1 MAQPFRLAEGGRID
15 RARSI
20 AFTFNKRSYEG
31 HPGDTLASALL
42 ANGVAL
48 TGRSFK
54 YHRPR
59 GIMSAGVEEP
69 SAIIQLGSGATSDP
83 NCKATQIELH
93 DGLVAASLNCW
104 PSVQLD
110 FGVLGNTLAD
120 LIPAGFYYKT
130 FMWPRRGWLAYE
142 HFIRRAAGLGRA
154 PTLPDPERYEKRFE
168 HVDVLIAGGGP
179 AGIAAA
185 LAAGRAGSRVLIADE
200 QSEFGGQLLFR
211 RAEIDG
217 KAAETWLA
225 DSLTELAA
233 MPEVRMLQRS
243 TVAGYYD
250 HNFLTVLERVTDHL
264 APAASPT
271 RSPRQILWKI
281 RARQVVLATG
291 AIERPL
297 VFINNDLP
305 GIMLAGAAQSYITR
319 YGVRPGS
326 RAVIFTN
333 NDSAYPLATAL
344 ADAGIALTAIV
355 EAREGPV
362 PLAEECRRRGIEVL
376 TRHAVIAAAGGQAL
390 REVTVAPLAA
400 DGSGLAGKA
409 STIAC
414 DLLCVS
420 GGWSP
425 SVHLFSQSGGRVV
438 YDEAKACFVPGRSVQ
453 AERSAG
459 AAAAGFDLATCLA
472 EGHAAGLAA
481 AREAGF
487 TGAATPAPHAVPESM
502 TPIRALWEIPALPGA
517 RRGKKFVDIA
527 NDVTAADIAL
537 AAREGYRSVEHAKR
551 YTTAGMGI
559 DQGKTANVNALA
571 ILARET
577 AGAIPEAIS
586 GVGTTTFRPPYTP
599 VTMGALAGRHTGAFY
614 DPVRKTPMSGWH
626 EANGAVFEPVG
637 RWRRPF
643 YYPRAGE
650 EMESAIRRECLAV
663 REGAGLLDAS
673 TLGKIDLQGDDV
685 VTMLDRIYTNGWRS
699 LAVGQC
705 RYGLMLKDDGMV
717 FDDGVTARIGE
728 QHYLMT
734 TTSGHADAVLSW
746 LEEWLQCEWPDLDVW
761 PTSVT
766 TQWATLA
773 LAGPRS
779 REVLAAAGID
789 IDVSREGCPYLSVRD
804 AVVAGIPA
812 RIFRVSYTGELSF
825 EINVAARHGLALWE
839 TLMAAGAAIGIAPI
853 GTEALHVLRAEKG
866 YIAVGHDTD
875 GTVTPLDLGMGWII
889 DKTKPDFIGKRG
901 LARSDLAR
909 KGRRQLVGLLT
920 EDPAL
925 VLPEGSQLVAAPP
938 DRMPAPPV
946 PMIGHV
952 TSSYFSLTLGRS
964 IALAL
969 LDGGL
974 KRMGETVTVV
984 LPDRAVL
991 AVIGKS
997 RFYDLA
1003 GERLHG

>member
-1 MAQPFRLAEGGRID
+1 MAQPYRLAEGGRID
-15 RARSI
+15 RERTI
-20 AFTFNKRSYEG
+20 GFTFNKRRYEG
-31 HPGDTLASALL
+31 HPGDTLASALM
-42 ANGVAL
+42 ANGVSL
-48 TGRSFK
+48 LGRSFK

-59 GIMSAGVEEP
+59 GIMTAGVEEP
-69 SAIIQLGSGATSDP
+69 SGIVQLGAGAYADP

-93 DGLVAASLNCW
+93 DGLTAASLNCW
-104 PSVQLD
+104 PSVELD
-110 FGVLGNTLAD
+110 FGVVGNALAD

-154 PTLPDPERYEKRFE
+154 PALPDPDRYDKRFD
-168 HVDVLIAGGGP
+168 HCDVLIAGGGP

-185 LAAGRAGSRVLIADE
+185 LAAGRTGARVLLADE
-200 QSEFGGQLLFR
+200 QSEFGGQLLWR
-211 RAEIDG
+211 GAEIDG
-217 KAAETWLA
+217 GAAQDWLTTK
-225 DSLTELAA
+225 LGELAA
-233 MPEVRMLQRS
+233 MKEVRLLPRS

-250 HNFLTVLERVTDHL
+250 HNFLTILERVTDHL
-264 APAASPT
+264 PGGTAPAGM
-271 RSPRQILWKI
+271 PRHRLWKI
-281 RARQVVLATG
+281 RAREVVLATG

-297 VFINNDLP
+297 VFVNNDLP
-305 GIMLAGAAQSYITR
+305 GIMLAGATQSYIRR

-333 NDSAYPLATAL
+333 NDSVYELATSL
-344 ADAGIALTAIV
+344 ANAGVTVAAIV
-355 EAREGPV
+355 DARDGPV
-362 PLAEECRRRGIEVL
+362 PAADECRRSGIEVL
-376 TRHAVIAAAGGQAL
+376 SGHAVIAAAGAHAL
-390 REVTVAPLAA
+390 REVTIAPLTA
-400 DGSGLAGKA
+400 DGAGLAGKA
-409 STIAC
+409 STIVC

-438 YDEAKACFVPGRSVQ
+438 YDGAKACFVPGQSVQ
-453 AERSAG
+453 RERSAG
-459 AAAAGFDLATCLA
+459 AAAASFGLA
-472 EGHAAGLAA
+472 ECLEAGHAAGLAA
-481 AREAGF
+481 ARAAGF
-487 TGAATPAPHAVPESM
+487 DASDTTSPRAAPETT
-502 TPIRALWEIPALPGA
+502 TPIRPLWEVPTLHGK
-517 RRGKKFVDIA
+517 RHGKKFVDIA
-527 NDVTAADIAL
+527 NDVTADDIAL

-551 YTTAGMGI
+551 YTTAGMGL

-577 AGAIPEAIS
+577 AGAIPGI
-586 GVGTTTFRPPYTP
+586 GTTTFRPPYTP
-599 VTMGALAGRHTGAFY
+599 VAIGALAGRHIGAFY
-614 DPVRKTPMSGWH
+614 DPVRKTPMTDWH
-626 EANGAVFEPVG
+626 EKAGAVFEPVG

-643 YYPRAGE
+643 YYPRKGE
-650 EMESAIRRECLAV
+650 DMESAIRRECLAV

-673 TLGKIDLQGDDV
+673 TLGKIDLQGADV
-685 VTMLDRIYTNGWRS
+685 VTMLDRVYTNGWKS
-699 LAVGQC
+699 LAIGQC

-717 FDDGVTARIGE
+717 FDDGVTARLGE

-746 LEEWLQCEWPDLDVW
+746 LEEWLQCEWPDLEVW

-766 TQWATLA
+766 TQWATVN

-789 IDVSREGCPYLSVRD
+789 IDTSRENCPYLSVRD

-825 EINVAARHGLALWE
+825 EINVAARYGLALWE
-839 TLMAAGAAIGIAPI
+839 ALMAAGAAVGIAPI

-889 DKTKPDFIGKRG
+889 DKKKPDFIGKRG
-901 LARSDLAR
+901 LARSDLTR
-909 KGRRQLVGLLT
+909 PGRPQLVGLLT
-920 EDPAL
+920 EDPTL
-925 VLPEGSQLVAAPP
+925 VLPEGSQIVAAEPN
-938 DRMPAPPV
+938 RMPSPPV
-946 PMIGHV
+946 KMIGHV
-952 TSSYFSLTLGRS
+952 TSSYFSPTLGRS

-984 LPDRAVL
+984 LPDRPVRAIV
-991 AVIGKS
+991 GKS
-997 RFYDLA
+997 RFYDLD

>member
-1 MAQPFRLAEGGRID
+1 MAQPFRLADGGRVD
-15 RARSI
+15 RGRSI
-20 AFTFNKRSYEG
+20 AFTFNKRGYEG

-69 SAIIQLGSGATSDP
+69 SAIIQLGSGAYADP
-83 NCKATQIELH
+83 NCKATQVELH
-93 DGLVAASLNCW
+93 AGLEAASLNCW
-104 PSVQLD
+104 PSVELD
-110 FGVLGNTLAD
+110 FGGIGNALAD

-185 LAAGRAGSRVLIADE
+185 LAAGRSGARVLIADE

-211 RAEIDG
+211 DTEIDG
-217 KAAETWLA
+217 GAAEDWLA
-225 DSLTELAA
+225 ASLAELAA
-233 MPEVRMLQRS
+233 MPEVRLLPRS

-250 HNFLTVLERVTDHL
+250 HNFLTILERLTDHL
-264 APAASPT
+264 APGTTPAGL
-271 RSPRQILWKI
+271 PRQRLWKL
-281 RARQVVLATG
+281 RAREVVLATG

-297 VFINNDLP
+297 VFVNNDLP
-305 GIMLAGAAQSYITR
+305 GIMLAGAVQSYIRR

-326 RAVIFTN
+326 RAVVFTN
-333 NDSAYPLATAL
+333 NDSAYELAASL
-344 ADAGIALTAIV
+344 ADAGVALAAIV
-355 EAREGPV
+355 DARDGAI
-362 PLAEECRRRGIEVL
+362 PLADEFRRRGVEVL
-376 TRHAVIAAAGGQAL
+376 SGHAVIAAAGGQAL
-390 REVTVAPLAA
+390 REVTVAPLSA
-400 DGSGLAGKA
+400 DGASLAGTA

-438 YDEAKACFVPGRSVQ
+438 YDEATACFVPGKSVQ
-453 AERSAG
+453 HERSAG
-459 AAAAGFDLATCLA
+459 AAAASFDLAACLA
-472 EGHAAGLAA
+472 AGHAAGLAA
-481 AREAGF
+481 ARAAGF
-487 TGAATPAPHAVPESM
+487 SADETPPPRAVPESA
-502 TPIRALWEIPALPGA
+502 TPLRALWEVPALPGA
-517 RRGKKFVDIA
+517 RGKKFVDIA
-527 NDVTAADIAL
+527 NDVTAADLAL

-577 AGAIPEAIS
+577 AGAIP

-599 VTMGALAGRHTGAFY
+599 VTIGALAGRHIGEFY
-614 DPVRKTPMSGWH
+614 DPVRKTPMTDWH
-626 EANGAVFEPVG
+626 AANGAVFEPVG

-650 EMESAIRRECLAV
+650 DMESAIRRECRAV

-673 TLGKIDLQGDDV
+673 TLGKIDLQGRDV
-685 VTMLDRIYTNGWRS
+685 VTMLDRVYTNGWGN

-717 FDDGVTARIGE
+717 FDDGVTSRLGE

-766 TQWATLA
+766 TQWATVN

-779 REVLAAAGID
+779 REVLQAAGID
-789 IDVSREGCPYLSVRD
+789 IDISREGCPYLGVRE

-825 EINVAARHGLALWE
+825 EINVASRYGLALWE
-839 TLMAAGAAIGIAPI
+839 ALMTAGAPVGIAPI

-875 GTVTPLDLGMGWII
+875 GTVTPLDLGMRWII
-889 DKTKPDFIGKRG
+889 DKTKSDFIGKRG

-909 KGRRQLVGLLT
+909 AGRPQLVGLLT

-925 VLPEGSQLVAAPP
+925 VLPEGSQLVATGPGKL
-938 DRMPAPPV
+938 PAPPV
-946 PMIGHV
+946 PMIGRI
-952 TSSYFSLTLGRS
+952 TSSYFSTTLGRS

-974 KRMGETVTVV
+974 KRMGERVTAV
-984 LPDRAVL
+984 LPDRTVAAIV
-991 AVIGKS
+991 GKS
-997 RFYDLA
+997 RFYDLD

>member
-1 MAQPFRLAEGGRID
+1 MAQPFRLADGGRVD
-15 RARSI
+15 RGRSI
-20 AFTFNKRSYEG
+20 AFTFNKRGYEG

-69 SAIIQLGSGATSDP
+69 SAIIQLGSGAYADP
-83 NCKATQIELH
+83 NCKATQVELH
-93 DGLVAASLNCW
+93 AGLEAASLNCW
-104 PSVQLD
+104 PSVELD
-110 FGVLGNTLAD
+110 FGGIGNALAD

-185 LAAGRAGSRVLIADE
+185 LAAGRSGARVLIADE

-211 RAEIDG
+211 DTEIDG
-217 KAAETWLA
+217 GAAEDWLA
-225 DSLTELAA
+225 ASLAELAA
-233 MPEVRMLQRS
+233 MPEVRLLPRS

-250 HNFLTVLERVTDHL
+250 HNFLTILERLTDHL
-264 APAASPT
+264 APGTTPAGL
-271 RSPRQILWKI
+271 PRQRLWKL
-281 RARQVVLATG
+281 RAREVVLATG

-297 VFINNDLP
+297 VFVNNDLP
-305 GIMLAGAAQSYITR
+305 GIMLAGAVQSYIRR

-326 RAVIFTN
+326 RAVVFTN
-333 NDSAYPLATAL
+333 NDSAYELAASL
-344 ADAGIALTAIV
+344 ADAGVALAAIV
-355 EAREGPV
+355 DARDGAI
-362 PLAEECRRRGIEVL
+362 PLADEFRRRGVEVL
-376 TRHAVIAAAGGQAL
+376 SGHAVIAAAGGQAL
-390 REVTVAPLAA
+390 REVTVAPLSA
-400 DGSGLAGKA
+400 DGASLAGTA

-438 YDEAKACFVPGRSVQ
+438 YDEATACFVPGKSVQ
-453 AERSAG
+453 HERSAG
-459 AAAAGFDLATCLA
+459 AAAASFDLAACLA
-472 EGHAAGLAA
+472 AGHAAGLAA
-481 AREAGF
+481 ARAAGF
-487 TGAATPAPHAVPESM
+487 SADETPPPRAVPESA
-502 TPIRALWEIPALPGA
+502 TPLRALWEVPALPGA
-517 RRGKKFVDIA
+517 RGKKFVDIA
-527 NDVTAADIAL
+527 NDVTAADLAL

-577 AGAIPEAIS
+577 AGAIP

-599 VTMGALAGRHTGAFY
+599 VTIGALAGRHIGEFY
-614 DPVRKTPMSGWH
+614 DPVRKTPMTDWH
-626 EANGAVFEPVG
+626 AANGAVFEPVG

-650 EMESAIRRECLAV
+650 DMESAIRRECRAV

-673 TLGKIDLQGDDV
+673 TLGKIDLQGRDV
-685 VTMLDRIYTNGWRS
+685 VTMLDRVYTNGWGN

-717 FDDGVTARIGE
+717 FDDGVTARLGE

-761 PTSVT
+761 PNSVT
-766 TQWATLA
+766 TQWATIN

-779 REVLAAAGID
+779 REVLQAVGID

-825 EINVAARHGLALWE
+825 EINVASRYGLALWE
-839 TLMAAGAAIGIAPI
+839 ALMAAGSSIGIAPI

-875 GTVTPLDLGMGWII
+875 GTVTPLDLGMRWII

-909 KGRRQLVGLLT
+909 AGRPQLVGLLT

-925 VLPEGSQLVAAPP
+925 VLPEGSQLVAAAPGKL
-938 DRMPAPPV
+938 PAPPV

-952 TSSYFSLTLGRS
+952 TSSYFSPTLGRS

-974 KRMGETVTVV
+974 KRMGERVTAV
-984 LPDRAVL
+984 LPDRTVAAIV
-991 AVIGKS
+991 GKS
-997 RFYDLA
+997 RFYDLD